1 MYIYIHI
8 QVSLHIPGSQNLA
21 LQLPIVI
28 GTVPYRQ
35 TRHSTSCLQT
45 ADTPLSDIHLLPA
58 PPPYSES
65 TNPPPFG
72 GLVQLAIDEIRIENL
87 AFIMIFCQANKTL
100 VCFLSLACFLKNN
113 NYEFKLLYTKS
124 KYNV

>member
-1 MYIYIHI
+1 M
-8 QVSLHIPGSQNLA
+8 SLHIPGSQNLA

-87 AFIMIFCQANKTL
+87 AFIMIF
-100 VCFLSLACFLKNN
+100 LSSKQNTCMFSVPS
-113 NYEFKLLYTKS
+113 LLFEK
-124 KYNV
+124 

>member
-1 MYIYIHI
+1 M
-8 QVSLHIPGSQNLA
+8 SLHIPGSQNLA

-45 ADTPLSDIHLLPA
+45 ADTPISDIHLLPA

-87 AFIMIFCQANKTL
+87 A
-100 VCFLSLACFLKNN
+100 CFLKNN
-113 NYEFKLLYTKS
+113 NYEFKLMYTKS

>member
-1 MYIYIHI
+1 MQIGVYNNMYKYV

-35 TRHSTSCLQT
+35 SRHSPSCIQT
-45 ADTPLSDIHLLPA
+45 DARLSDIHLLPA

-65 TNPPPFG
+65 INPPPFG
-72 GLVQLAIDEIRIENL
+72 GLIQLAIYEIRIENL
-87 AFIMIFCQANKTL
+87 
-100 VCFLSLACFLKNN
+100 S
-113 NYEFKLLYTKS
+113 
-124 KYNV
+124 